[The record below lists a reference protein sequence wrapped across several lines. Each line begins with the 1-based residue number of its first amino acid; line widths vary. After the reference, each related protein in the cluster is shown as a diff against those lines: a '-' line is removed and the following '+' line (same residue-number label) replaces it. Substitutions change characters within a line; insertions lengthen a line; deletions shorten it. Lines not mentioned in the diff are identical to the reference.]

1 MHGLHLRC
9 LRSPPTVFPGAALI
23 CILTNLV
30 PFPHTLPITCSFVF
44 WAAIVLTYLVLSHCG
59 FYLHVPA
66 GAVGPEAGPPFP
78 YSSFHFYK
86 NICSG
91 PCVPPLPLSLPHPTP
106 LLSFSFCL
114 CLPLWFIFIILK
126 SMRTNALRGH
136 KGSFR
141 SPGTK
146 LKVV

>member
-91 PCVPPLPLSLPHPTP
+91 PCVPPLPLSLPPPHPSS
-106 LLSFSFCL
+106 LLFFLSLSSSLIHFYYFKKYENKCPQRPQREL
-114 CLPLWFIFIILK
+114 
-126 SMRTNALRGH
+126 
-136 KGSFR
+136 
-141 SPGTK
+141 
-146 LKVV
+146 